1 MSAIQQHP
9 TLTAEELSV
18 HPPKRLLFGPGPTQ
32 VHPRV
37 YEAMAQPVV
46 GHLDPYFFEISQ
58 ANQRMLRHVFGTE
71 NEWTFVISA
80 TGSGGMETAITNF
93 VEPGM
98 KVAVFANGFFCDRMS
113 EMARRNGAE
122 VVRFEKPWGEAFDDA
137 EAAEFIHREKP
148 KFVMYVTAETSTG
161 VYQRGE
167 AIFQAAHEVGAL
179 VIADCVTSLGAVPV
193 HIDKTDIDIAYSC
206 TQKGL
211 SCPPGL
217 SPVTVSPRAAEWLQ
231 ARKSANRS
239 WYFDIKLISDYLLVS
254 HRYHHTASATLFY
267 ALHEGL
273 SLIEEEGLA
282 HRWER
287 HRQAHCEFVKGIG
300 DLGLTMLV
308 PEGYRIWN
316 LNTPQVPEGVDDA
329 KVRATLL
336 REHGIEIAGGFGPLA
351 GKVFRIGLM
360 GPLATSD
367 YVHDFLANFGDAL
380 RGAGFNSQR
389 YR

>member
-1 MSAIQQHP
+1 MSTIQQNP
-9 TLTAEELSV
+9 TLTTDELSV

-58 ANQRMLRHVFGTE
+58 ANQRMLRNVFGTE

-148 KFVMYVTAETSTG
+148 KVVMYVTAETSTG

-167 AIFQAAHEVGAL
+167 AICQAAHEVGAL

-316 LNTPQVPEGVDDA
+316 LNTPRVPEGVDDT
-329 KVRATLL
+329 KVRAALL
-336 REHGIEIAGGFGPLA
+336 HDHGIEIAGGFGPLA
-351 GKVFRIGLM
+351 GKVFRIGIM
-360 GPLATSD
+360 GPLATRD
-367 YVHDFLANFGDAL
+367 HVQDFLSKFAGAL
-380 RGAGFNSQR
+380 RAAGYKS
-389 YR
+389 

>member
-80 TGSGGMETAITNF
+80 TGSGGMETTITNF

-122 VVRFEKPWGEAFDDA
+122 VVRFEKPWGEAFDDT

-148 KFVMYVTAETSTG
+148 RVVMYVTAETSTG

-167 AIFQAAHEVGAL
+167 AICQAAHEVGAL
-179 VIADCVTSLGAVPV
+179 VIADCVTSLGAMPV

-308 PEGYRIWN
+308 PEEYRIWN
-316 LNTPQVPEGVDDA
+316 LNTPRVPEGVDDA
-329 KVRATLL
+329 KVRAALL
-336 REHGIEIAGGFGPLA
+336 HDHGIEIAGGFGPLA
-351 GKVFRIGLM
+351 GKVFRIGVM
-360 GPLATSD
+360 GPLATRNH
-367 YVHDFLANFGDAL
+367 VQDFLSKFADAL
-380 RGAGFNSQR
+380 RAAGYKS
-389 YR
+389 